1 MPFYVVMTVSTLIWY
16 LNVVTPTF
24 FSSCIVYMLGT
35 ITNHLVPDAFVAL
48 CRPFTPWPAAT
59 ILSGLTSPF
68 LSLLTQSF
76 LFTADPIFSCVAVSV
91 IVKF

>member
-1 MPFYVVMTVSTLIWY
+1 MPFYVVMTVSTLIRY
-16 LNVVTPTF
+16 LIVVTPTF
-24 FSSCIVYMLGT
+24 LSSGIVYVLGT
-35 ITNHLVPDAFVAL
+35 IIHHLVLDAFVAS
-48 CRPFTPWPAAT
+48 CVPFTPWPAAT

-68 LSLLTQSF
+68 LSLLTQSS